1 MKFVRIL
8 LPVAVVS
15 FGFFVTTSNVTATP
29 ELSKKEKTGCKTCH
43 DIARP
48 SKATPGLNKV
58 GDCYKATPDMKKCKS

>member
-43 DIARP
+43 DIEQ
-48 SKATPGLNKV
+48 
-58 GDCYKATPDMKKCKS
+58 GDTGFEQSG